1 MSQYQH
7 APFAWRII
15 TGWAGKPKVDMLEAS
30 CGTRHCHNSPARA
43 AQTRLLCAQGNDGE
57 PTLLFERENRYAA
70 RALIPKS
77 PAMPTKPRPTPKN
90 KSARSASR
98 TRVRPQNLLYQMGLL
113 RVALIALVILDMLAA
128 PAPGAPAIY
137 SGWELVS
144 TLILPVLAPILLQ
157 VLLLDALM
165 GRIMMGS
172 AKGAE
177 RARYRRIVTVNLVF
191 SIALV
196 LWWVP
201 YFLKLFAR

>member
-1 MSQYQH
+1 MSTKSRQ
-7 APFAWRII
+7 AP
-15 TGWAGKPKVDMLEAS
+15 TK
-30 CGTRHCHNSPARA
+30 
-43 AQTRLLCAQGNDGE
+43 
-57 PTLLFERENRYAA
+57 
-70 RALIPKS
+70 KS
-77 PAMPTKPRPTPKN
+77 P
-90 KSARSASR
+90 RSASR
-98 TRVRPQNLLYQMGLL
+98 PRTRPENLLRQMGTL

-128 PAPGAPAIY
+128 PRPGAPAVY
-137 SGWELVS
+137 SGWELVT

-191 SIALV
+191 GIALV
-196 LWWVP
+196 LWWMP